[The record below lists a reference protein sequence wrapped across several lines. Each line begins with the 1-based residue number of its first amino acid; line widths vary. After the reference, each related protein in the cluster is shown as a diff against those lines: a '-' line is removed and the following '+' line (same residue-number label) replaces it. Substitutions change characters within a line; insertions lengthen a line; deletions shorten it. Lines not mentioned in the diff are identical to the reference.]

1 MSEREDRV
9 EGGLLHF
16 AVEAS
21 FVESGD
27 EGTFGEFAFDGELA
41 GFGLDFGA
49 GDAWDFF
56 ERGFNSLDAF
66 ATAEMGAADGG
77 TAEFALG
84 GGGFGSGDAFTRAR
98 VTGVQESGQRL
109 LGSGRVFRGDGHGF
123 AIDFSGSAFDGGH
136 GFGDAVFAAAAAVMH
151 AIQGDRG
158 IRQSG
163 SSEADQGEEGQERVF
178 HERE

>member
-1 MSEREDRV
+1 M
-9 EGGLLHF
+9 
-16 AVEAS
+16 EAS
-21 FVESGD
+21 FVEGGD
-27 EGTFGEFAFDGELA
+27 ERAFGELAVDGELA

-56 ERGFNSLDAF
+56 ERGFDGLDAF
-66 ATAEMGAADGG
+66 AAAEMGAAHGG

-84 GGGFGSGDAFTRAR
+84 GGGFGGGDAFTRAR

-109 LGSGRVFRGDGHGF
+109 LGRGRVFSGDGHGF
-123 AIDFSGSAFDGGH
+123 AIDFSGGAFDGGH
-136 GFGDAVFAAAAAVMH
+136 GFGDAVFAAAAAVVD
-151 AIQGDRG
+151 AIEGDCG

-163 SSEADQGEEGQERVF
+163 SGEADQGEEGQERVF